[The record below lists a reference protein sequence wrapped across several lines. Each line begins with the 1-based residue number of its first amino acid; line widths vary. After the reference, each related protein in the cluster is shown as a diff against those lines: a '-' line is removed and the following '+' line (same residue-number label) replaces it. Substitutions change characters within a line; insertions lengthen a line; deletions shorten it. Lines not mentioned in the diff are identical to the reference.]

1 MGKDT
6 NESPRV
12 TTRKGIYVS
21 KVYQGSP
28 DIRVSTGNPICRD
41 CVEHLRLQMVKYD
54 LANHKNCQFTSKI
67 NRRILQLPA
76 DFRFNYTLPYP
87 RLTNLKISRIKKY
100 LVVKMTKSCWVNHDQ
115 E

>member
-28 DIRVSTGNPICRD
+28 DIRISTGNPICRD

-54 LANHKNCQFTSKI
+54 IANHKNCQFTSKI
-67 NRRILQLPA
+67 NRRILQLSD
-76 DFRFNYTLPYP
+76 DFRFNYTALSDKSQNQPYQKV
-87 RLTNLKISRIKKY
+87 L
-100 LVVKMTKSCWVNHDQ
+100 SCEND
-115 E
+115 